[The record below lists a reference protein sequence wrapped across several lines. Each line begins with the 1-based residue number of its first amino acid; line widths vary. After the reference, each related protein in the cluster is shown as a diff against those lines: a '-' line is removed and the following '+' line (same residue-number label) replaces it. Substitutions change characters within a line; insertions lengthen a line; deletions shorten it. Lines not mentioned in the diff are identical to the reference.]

1 MTLFSRFSSLLCYLV
16 VISQIDFVFFC
27 LLAMETCCFAKAR
40 LLLYEAI
47 TDGFAYFRWSGTMP
61 LSASFAKTRLEIC
74 FTLGDR

>member
-27 LLAMETCCFAKAR
+27 LLTTETCFAKAR

-61 LSASFAKTRLEIC
+61 SSASFIKTRLVSYFI
-74 FTLGDR
+74 